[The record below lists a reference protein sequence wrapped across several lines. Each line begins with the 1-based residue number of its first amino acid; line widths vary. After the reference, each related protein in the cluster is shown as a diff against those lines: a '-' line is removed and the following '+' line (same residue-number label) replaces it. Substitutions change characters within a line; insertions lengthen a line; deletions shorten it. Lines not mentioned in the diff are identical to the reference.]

1 MTDMLFYKKSPVHMF
16 SKTIEEGMLAIE
28 QALEIYRPDSQH
40 LHNIIEMVIENIV
53 DTVGRDVEGI
63 YIDRKYKEANE
74 NIRALGSLVITA
86 LDTAHT
92 LHGGKDAE
100 DE

>member
-1 MTDMLFYKKSPVHMF
+1 MSDMLFYKTSPVHMF
-16 SKTIEEGMLAIE
+16 SKTIEEGMLSIE
-28 QALEIYRPDSQH
+28 QALEIYRPDSPH
-40 LHNIIEMVIENIV
+40 LHNMIEAIIENIV

-74 NIRALGSLVITA
+74 SISALGSLVITA

-92 LHGGKDAE
+92 LHGDKEVE
-100 DE
+100 DG